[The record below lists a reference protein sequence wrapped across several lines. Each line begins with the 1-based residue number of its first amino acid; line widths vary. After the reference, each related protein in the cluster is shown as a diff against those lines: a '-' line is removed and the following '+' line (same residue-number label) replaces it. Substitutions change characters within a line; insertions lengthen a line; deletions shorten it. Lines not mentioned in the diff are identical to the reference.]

1 MMKSGVERRQFRR
14 AEIDVPVSIRA
25 VSPQQPSQPTITGQV
40 KNLSL
45 SGVYC
50 YTTSPCAL
58 KPGESV
64 SCTVAIPPEQARLFP
79 FTRIAGRGWV
89 VRMDPILSG
98 RRAGENPT
106 TDMLIGLAVA
116 FTPDVTAL
124 GAVEH

>member
-1 MMKSGVERRQFRR
+1 MKSEVERRQFRR
-14 AEIDVPVSIRA
+14 AEIDVPVAIRQMSA
-25 VSPQQPSQPTITGQV
+25 EPSSPATITGQV

-124 GAVEH
+124 GTIIH